1 MGIATSCESA
11 TAPVAS
17 PAPCSSTLSCCW
29 PLPPWPAPSTT
40 RASTTRRRPS
50 SSTPPTATTRRGTR
64 TCTGHAHPAPS
75 PSQDHRRRA
84 RLPHRRHQHHQHP
97 RLHRLPVHLVA
108 LHRLLQLPHDLPLP
122 LSRPASTRRPRPPLR
137 RLRLHSF
144 SPPTPP
150 PTPTR
155 PALPCTVS
163 SSGTIWNADGFSP
176 PDGMAPVN
184 TRI

>member
-17 PAPCSSTLSCCW
+17 PAPCSSTLSCFGRC
-29 PLPPWPAPSTT
+29 
-40 RASTTRRRPS
+40 
-50 SSTPPTATTRRGTR
+50 RRGLR
-64 TCTGHAHPAPS
+64 RAPRGRARPDDGRAVLRHLRLLPVVVLEHVHGHAHPAPS

-84 RLPHRRHQHHQHP
+84 RLPHRRHQHHQPP
-97 RLHRLPVHLVA
+97 RLHRLPVPLVA

-122 LSRPASTRRPRPPLR
+122 LSRPASTRRSRPPLR
-137 RLRLHSF
+137 RLRLQSF
-144 SPPTPP
+144 STPTPP

-163 SSGTIWNADGFSP
+163 SSGTIWN
-176 PDGMAPVN
+176 
-184 TRI
+184 